1 MRHRKYYQLIAVYL
15 LATALLLGG
24 KVSAE
29 GQAVFYDFRMRQ
41 PLELAPY
48 HTRLLSLNDE
58 LNALSIINGKIVCFQ
73 EKGANWIEL
82 QRFGPDNMNFTTF
95 EIKDLNGDK
104 TPEIVAGT
112 EDPGLIYVYTWDN
125 GQWGLLN
132 YGKHVW
138 STITKII
145 IGKFSNSDRQE
156 FLVQNDEGFLFLLRA
171 SSNSLDLIWKSPS
184 VWQPISDA
192 ATADLNNDS
201 LDEIFVVYKTGG
213 IGILKLEN
221 NSVVSV
227 WENFPWGKILG
238 ITVGDWDADQNQ
250 EIIFSTSQKVLYI
263 LGENQAE
270 FGYEGQFS
278 EFGFIIEKL
287 SFMDSQ
293 EEAALIAAN
302 TTGMLKIL
310 QYNRE
315 QWRWVEKFTK
325 NTGRIIQLVR
335 TNPEQVALWSA
346 NRKVMTLTSYKSLFL
361 RVLFQ
366 EEQYQLKPN
375 AISYN
380 NQIYIAPQAL
390 ADFSGLKIS
399 YDTENQ
405 VFSITSGER
414 NLKIAPRDPG
424 LVWIDDWSKI
434 ALPVPAI
441 FIDNQLYL
449 PLDLYRSLLKI
460 NLDFNASD
468 RTISISSDSGIF

>member
-1 MRHRKYYQLIAVYL
+1 MRHRKYYKLLTVYL
-15 LATALLLGG
+15 FATVLLLYC
-24 KVSAE
+24 KVDAK
-29 GQAVFYDFRMRQ
+29 GQAVFYNFRMRQ

-48 HTRLLSLNDE
+48 HTRLLSLNGE

-73 EKGANWIEL
+73 EKSANWIEL
-82 QRFGPDNMNFTTF
+82 QRFGPHNMNFTTF

-125 GQWGLLN
+125 NGQWDLLN

-156 FLVQNDEGFLFLLRA
+156 LLVQNDEGFLFLLRV
-171 SSNSLDLIWKSPS
+171 SPNSLDLVWKSPS

-192 ATADLNNDS
+192 VVADLNNDS
-201 LDEIFVVYKTGG
+201 LDEIFVVYKNGG

-221 NSVVSV
+221 NSVISV
-227 WENFPWGKILG
+227 WENYPWGKILAL
-238 ITVGDWDADQNQ
+238 TVGDWDADQKQ
-250 EIIFSTSQKVLYI
+250 EIFFSTSQKVLYI
-263 LGENQAE
+263 LGENQEE
-270 FGYEGQFS
+270 FRYEGQFS
-278 EFGFIIEKL
+278 DFGFIIEKL
-287 SFMDSQ
+287 SFIDSQ
-293 EEAALIAAN
+293 DEETTLFTTN

-310 QYNRE
+310 QYNRNE
-315 QWRWVEKFTK
+315 RRWVEKFTK

-335 TNPEQVALWSA
+335 TNPEQVVLWGA
-346 NRKVMTLTSYKSLFL
+346 NRKVMTVNSYKSLSL

-366 EEQYQLKPN
+366 EQQYQLKPG
-375 AISYN
+375 AIGYN

-390 ADFSGLKIS
+390 AEFCGLDIS
-399 YDTENQ
+399 FEAENQ
-405 VFSITSGER
+405 VFSITSGDR
-414 NLKIAPRDPG
+414 NLKIAPHDPG
-424 LVWIDDWSKI
+424 FVWINDWSKI

-449 PLDLYRSLLKI
+449 PFDLYRSLLKI
-460 NLDFNASD
+460 NLDYNDLD
-468 RTISISSDSGIF
+468 RTISITSD